1 MCVMDGKSDSFLWL
15 VFPVHLSCA
24 DFSCPNPELSRRQ
37 LHKFFFFC
45 FPSTAQT
52 AKLFISTPHQGLSSR
67 RDIAGKLS
75 VVESPHKTDGL
86 LCPLLKLPAACCL
99 LAFTSV
105 PACLRA
111 MTTERDFTMSDWNN
125 THLRCIP
132 LGQISAWGT
141 ARDSSSFK
149 MRSRGVLQGIAVL

>member
-1 MCVMDGKSDSFLWL
+1 MWL

-37 LHKFFFFC
+37 LHKFFFF
-45 FPSTAQT
+45 FRQLHRQQN
-52 AKLFISTPHQGLSSR
+52 LFFSTPHQGLSSR
-67 RDIAGKLS
+67 RNIVGKLS
-75 VVESPHKTDGL
+75 MLDSPHKTDGL

-149 MRSRGVLQGIAVL
+149 MRSRGVLQGIGVL